1 METLSK
7 LNLCGNRAAGDAN
20 TVPSPD
26 GGPLLKNNE
35 EEGSKNEQKAQ
46 KLFKKSPSPLATVK
60 EEASTSVVMDLNGH
74 EISTLPKENG
84 VSLDQFHE
92 ADSSKPEETS
102 MNSVECISS
111 QIMDSGFKDL
121 SISTDQD
128 CENYPTEN
136 NPPTSTPDKE
146 PFAPNPSISSLI
158 TQAKESF
165 ELEEV
170 RWGILF
176 PF

>member
-7 LNLCGNRAAGDAN
+7 LNLCGNRAAGDS
-20 TVPSPD
+20 TIVQSPD
-26 GGPLLKNNE
+26 EAGQLLKNNE

-46 KLFKKSPSPLATVK
+46 KLFKKNLSPLATVK
-60 EEASTSVVMDLNGH
+60 EEASTSVVTDLNGH
-74 EISTLPKENG
+74 DISTLPKENS
-84 VSLDQFHE
+84 VATDVLHKSNINQ
-92 ADSSKPEETS
+92 AETS

-111 QIMDSGFKDL
+111 QTADSEFKDL
-121 SISTDQD
+121 SISTDQE
-128 CENYPTEN
+128 CEHYLTAK

-146 PFAPNPSISSLI
+146 LPAPNPSIKNLG

-170 RWGILF
+170 RWAMWF
-176 PF
+176 TF